1 MKMLAISG
9 SPRSQGNTEKLLRI
23 ALEVLE
29 DKGIETELISLV
41 GKLILPC
48 TACMACKKEPR
59 CVLEDDFD
67 PIFHKMVSSDGFI
80 VGSPVYFG
88 SATAEIVA
96 LLDRAGYVARQNGNL
111 FNRKV
116 GGPVVVARRIGQNF
130 TLAQLLMWF
139 MINGMIVPGSSY
151 WNIAFGREKGDV
163 VEDEEGIRT
172 IRTFAENLAWL
183 LRIIKGNNSNVMHPK
198 SPITNPKW

>member
-1 MKMLAISG
+1 MKMLALSG

-29 DKGIETELISLV
+29 SRGIETEFISLA
-41 GKLILPC
+41 GKVILPC
-48 TACMACKKEPR
+48 TACMVCKKEPR

-67 PIFHKMVSSDGFI
+67 LIFRKMISSDGFI

-88 SATAEIVA
+88 SATSETVA
-96 LLDRAGYVARQNGNL
+96 LLDRAGYVSRQNGNL
-111 FNRKV
+111 FNRKI
-116 GGPVVVARRIGQNF
+116 GGPVTVARRIGQNF

-151 WNIAFGREKGDV
+151 WNIAFGQQKGDV
-163 VEDEEGIRT
+163 VEDEEGVQT
-172 IRTFAENLAWL
+172 IRTFAENCAWL
-183 LRIIKGNNSNVMHPK
+183 LNKITSSEKG
-198 SPITNPKW
+198 T